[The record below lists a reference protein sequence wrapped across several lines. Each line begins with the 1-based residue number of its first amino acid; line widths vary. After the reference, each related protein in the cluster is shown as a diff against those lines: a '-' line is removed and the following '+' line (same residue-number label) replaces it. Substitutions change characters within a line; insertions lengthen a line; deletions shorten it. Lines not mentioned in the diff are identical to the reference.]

1 MSRGIIINYEKEEM
15 ETRMK
20 EVEKIEEF
28 EAVKIKTFRQSG
40 LPVDLDQLEQFDKE
54 FKAAY
59 DKIYNEHGKDM
70 PKVEAALQ
78 KLDEELA
85 SKYDTVVEMDL
96 LTEEDDIKNFLTKY
110 GNYMTTTHRDTG
122 ELLYVILDQGM

>member
-1 MSRGIIINYEKEEM
+1 
-15 ETRMK
+15 MK